1 MNGTGERSRR
11 NGSAAAGRR
20 WLRRIVMWSLP
31 VLLFA
36 GAGWWWLISGRTV
49 STDNAFI
56 KRDKLLLAAEVAGR
70 IAKIAVHEN
79 QTVAAGDLLFAL
91 DDEPFRIALAEAEAA
106 LAAARVKVRGLI
118 AERAQAQA
126 ALAAAKA
133 DLTLARRNAERAREL
148 VAAGHAPQSRLDE
161 ATAAL
166 VRAREN
172 VHRAEKRLA
181 EIETTLGPTLENG
194 VDAHPWVQEAEAQR
208 DSARWR
214 LDHTRVVA
222 PVAGIIAETD
232 RLVPG
237 IYLPAGLPALTLIA
251 DSGLHVEANF
261 KETALTHMRPGQRAE
276 VVIDAF
282 PLRRWPAH
290 VESIGWATG
299 AEFSLLP
306 PENATGNWVK
316 VVQRVPVRIAFDRPP
331 PPAMRRAGLSVTV
344 TVDTGISW
352 RARLKTALAGLGLR

>member
-1 MNGTGERSRR
+1 MSEKADRRPRTGSI
-11 NGSAAAGRR
+11 GAARR
-20 WLRRIVMWSLP
+20 WLRRLVMWSLP

-36 GAGWWWLISGRTV
+36 GAGWWWLTSGRVV
-49 STDNAFI
+49 STDDAFI
-56 KRDKLLLAAEVAGR
+56 KRDKLLLAAEVSGR
-70 IAKIAVHEN
+70 IARVAVREN
-79 QTVAAGDLLFAL
+79 QPVAAGDLLFAL

-118 AERAQAQA
+118 AERAQAEA
-126 ALAAAKA
+126 ALAAAEA
-133 DLTLARRNAERAREL
+133 DLTLAQQNADRAREL
-148 VAAGHAPQSRLDE
+148 VAAGHAPQARLDE
-161 ATAAL
+161 TTAAL
-166 VRAREN
+166 IRARES

-181 EIETTLGPTLENG
+181 EIETTLGPALTG
-194 VDAHPWVQEAEAQR
+194 GIDAHPWVQEAQARR

-214 LDHTRVVA
+214 LDHSRVVA
-222 PVAGIIAETD
+222 PVAGVVAETD

-276 VVIDAF
+276 VVIDAY

-316 VVQRVPVRIAFDRPP
+316 VVQRVPVRITFDRPP